1 MAIRSRSG
9 KEGRTDEPDP
19 EPRAGR
25 HPTPRVHEQENGNDH
40 AIGAPTAVDQA
51 SARRPAR
58 NAARLSRRCALRD
71 PADEGRTHEMTLP
84 GGSGARIGYAR
95 VSTPEQDMS
104 LQIDALERA
113 GCSRIFQDVASGAK
127 AERKG
132 LDEALAYLRPG
143 DTLVVWKID
152 RLGRSLAHLVG
163 VVEDLRS
170 RGIGFRSLTDP
181 GMDTT
186 TASGALIFHIFGALA
201 AFERELIR
209 ERTKAGLAVAAA
221 RGRRG
226 GRRPVVTAAVLKR
239 AKALMHDK
247 GLTVR
252 EAAGALKIG
261 KTALYD
267 ALRADEIERQ
277 EKAAKT
283 R

>member
-1 MAIRSRSG
+1 MDDQRLDLQKDALTGAGCIDIYEEKESG
-9 KEGRTDEPDP
+9 KNAD
-19 EPRAGR
+19 
-25 HPTPRVHEQENGNDH
+25 
-40 AIGAPTAVDQA
+40 
-51 SARRPAR
+51 RPA
-58 NAARLSRRCALRD
+58 LGYCRR
-71 PADEGRTHEMTLP
+71 
-84 GGSGARIGYAR
+84 
-95 VSTPEQDMS
+95 
-104 LQIDALERA
+104 
-113 GCSRIFQDVASGAK
+113 
-127 AERKG
+127 
-132 LDEALAYLRPG
+132 ALAAG

>member
-1 MAIRSRSG
+1 
-9 KEGRTDEPDP
+9 
-19 EPRAGR
+19 
-25 HPTPRVHEQENGNDH
+25 
-40 AIGAPTAVDQA
+40 
-51 SARRPAR
+51 
-58 NAARLSRRCALRD
+58 LRD

-267 ALRADEIERQ
+267 ALRAAEGEEQ
-277 EKAAKT
+277 AKAAKT
-283 R
+283 PPRKGRRAR

>member
-1 MAIRSRSG
+1 M
-9 KEGRTDEPDP
+9 
-19 EPRAGR
+19 
-25 HPTPRVHEQENGNDH
+25 
-40 AIGAPTAVDQA
+40 
-51 SARRPAR
+51 
-58 NAARLSRRCALRD
+58 RD

-95 VSTPEQDMS
+95 VSTPEQDIS

-152 RLGRSLAHLVG
+152 RLGRSLAHLVA

-267 ALRADEIERQ
+267 ALRAAEDEEQ
-277 EKAAKT
+277 VKAAKT
-283 R
+283 PPRKGDVPARPFSGPLAALGLVGYPRPRPPAKAAPAPPVAVERFAPGSFGRNMAGVVSENGK

>member
-1 MAIRSRSG
+1 M
-9 KEGRTDEPDP
+9 
-19 EPRAGR
+19 
-25 HPTPRVHEQENGNDH
+25 
-40 AIGAPTAVDQA
+40 
-51 SARRPAR
+51 
-58 NAARLSRRCALRD
+58 RD

-239 AKALMHDK
+239 ALA
-247 GLTVR
+247 TRVPR
-252 EAAGALKIG
+252 EDPA
-261 KTALYD
+261 T
-267 ALRADEIERQ
+267 
-277 EKAAKT
+277 
-283 R
+283 

>member
-1 MAIRSRSG
+1 M
-9 KEGRTDEPDP
+9 
-19 EPRAGR
+19 
-25 HPTPRVHEQENGNDH
+25 
-40 AIGAPTAVDQA
+40 
-51 SARRPAR
+51 
-58 NAARLSRRCALRD
+58 RD

-186 TASGALIFHIFGALA
+186 TQRRADFPYL
-201 AFERELIR
+201 RR
-209 ERTKAGLAVAAA
+209 AGRVRA
-221 RGRRG
+221 RANPRAHQGRFSRG

>member
-1 MAIRSRSG
+1 MKVETRQRIERQIARKAAKDLIAAGYKVAVFDGEEIALEASTDVRAIMAAMFS
-9 KEGRTDEPDP
+9 TDEDYLFAMTPGEDGKMK
-19 EPRAGR
+19 RAGWVRFIYGNMGFDVINDYTTNLEGALAETNALADQLETR
-25 HPTPRVHEQENGNDH
+25 H
-40 AIGAPTAVDQA
+40 
-51 SARRPAR
+51 
-58 NAARLSRRCALRD
+58 
-71 PADEGRTHEMTLP
+71 
-84 GGSGARIGYAR
+84 GYAR

-209 ERTKAGLAVAAA
+209 ERTKAGLAVAAE
-221 RGRRG
+221 GQLS
-226 GRRPVVTAAVLKR
+226 PLPC
-239 AKALMHDK
+239 
-247 GLTVR
+247 
-252 EAAGALKIG
+252 
-261 KTALYD
+261 
-267 ALRADEIERQ
+267 
-277 EKAAKT
+277 
-283 R
+283 

>member
-1 MAIRSRSG
+1 M
-9 KEGRTDEPDP
+9 
-19 EPRAGR
+19 
-25 HPTPRVHEQENGNDH
+25 
-40 AIGAPTAVDQA
+40 
-51 SARRPAR
+51 
-58 NAARLSRRCALRD
+58 RD
-71 PADEGRTHEMTLP
+71 PADNNRTHEMTLP

-95 VSTPEQDMS
+95 VSTPEQDLT
-104 LQIDALERA
+104 LQIEALERA

-132 LDEALAYLRPG
+132 LDEALAYVRPG

-163 VVEDLRS
+163 VVEGLQE
-170 RGIGFRSLTDP
+170 RGIGFHSLTDP

-186 TASGALIFHIFGALA
+186 TASGALVFHIFGALA

-209 ERTKAGLAVAAA
+209 ERTRAGLAVAAA

-226 GRRPVVTAAVLKR
+226 GRRAVVTPELLKK
-239 AKALMHDK
+239 AKALMQQR

-252 EAAGALKIG
+252 EAATALKIG

-267 ALRADEIERQ
+267 AMRADEDETPA
-277 EKAAKT
+277 KAARTASPK
-283 R
+283 RKNAR

>member
-1 MAIRSRSG
+1 M
-9 KEGRTDEPDP
+9 
-19 EPRAGR
+19 
-25 HPTPRVHEQENGNDH
+25 
-40 AIGAPTAVDQA
+40 
-51 SARRPAR
+51 
-58 NAARLSRRCALRD
+58 RD

-209 ERTKAGLAVAAA
+209 ERTKASCHRCRAETGKGPDARQGVDGA
-221 RGRRG
+221 RGG
-226 GRRPVVTAAVLKR
+226 GRAQDRKDRPL
-239 AKALMHDK
+239 
-247 GLTVR
+247 
-252 EAAGALKIG
+252 
-261 KTALYD
+261 
-267 ALRADEIERQ
+267 
-277 EKAAKT
+277 
-283 R
+283 

>member
-1 MAIRSRSG
+1 
-9 KEGRTDEPDP
+9 
-19 EPRAGR
+19 
-25 HPTPRVHEQENGNDH
+25 
-40 AIGAPTAVDQA
+40 
-51 SARRPAR
+51 
-58 NAARLSRRCALRD
+58 
-71 PADEGRTHEMTLP
+71 MTLP

-239 AKALMHDK
+239 ALA
-247 GLTVR
+247 TRVPR
-252 EAAGALKIG
+252 EDPA
-261 KTALYD
+261 T
-267 ALRADEIERQ
+267 
-277 EKAAKT
+277 
-283 R
+283 

>member
-1 MAIRSRSG
+1 
-9 KEGRTDEPDP
+9 
-19 EPRAGR
+19 
-25 HPTPRVHEQENGNDH
+25 
-40 AIGAPTAVDQA
+40 
-51 SARRPAR
+51 
-58 NAARLSRRCALRD
+58 
-71 PADEGRTHEMTLP
+71 MTLP

-152 RLGRSLAHLVG
+152 
-163 VVEDLRS
+163 
-170 RGIGFRSLTDP
+170 
-181 GMDTT
+181 
-186 TASGALIFHIFGALA
+186 
-201 AFERELIR
+201 
-209 ERTKAGLAVAAA
+209 
-221 RGRRG
+221 
-226 GRRPVVTAAVLKR
+226 
-239 AKALMHDK
+239 K

-267 ALRADEIERQ
+267 ALRAAEGEEQ
-277 EKAAKT
+277 AKAAKT
-283 R
+283 PPRKGRRAR

>member
-1 MAIRSRSG
+1 
-9 KEGRTDEPDP
+9 
-19 EPRAGR
+19 
-25 HPTPRVHEQENGNDH
+25 
-40 AIGAPTAVDQA
+40 
-51 SARRPAR
+51 
-58 NAARLSRRCALRD
+58 LCD
-71 PADEGRTHEMTLP
+71 PADEGRIHEMTLP

-104 LQIDALERA
+104 LQTDALERA

-226 GRRPVVTAAVLKR
+226 GRRPVVTAAVLER
-239 AKALMHDK
+239 AKALMLDK

-252 EAAGALKIG
+252 EAAGALNIG

-267 ALRADEIERQ
+267 ALRAAEDEEQ
-277 EKAAKT
+277 AKAAKT
-283 R
+283 PPRKGRLAR

>member
-1 MAIRSRSG
+1 M
-9 KEGRTDEPDP
+9 
-19 EPRAGR
+19 
-25 HPTPRVHEQENGNDH
+25 
-40 AIGAPTAVDQA
+40 
-51 SARRPAR
+51 
-58 NAARLSRRCALRD
+58 CD
-71 PADEGRTHEMTLP
+71 PADEGRIHEMTLP

-104 LQIDALERA
+104 LQTDALERA

-226 GRRPVVTAAVLKR
+226 GRRPVVTAAVLER
-239 AKALMHDK
+239 AKALMLDK

-252 EAAGALKIG
+252 EAAGALNIG

-267 ALRADEIERQ
+267 ALRAAEDEEQ
-277 EKAAKT
+277 AKAAKT
-283 R
+283 PPRKGRLAR